1 MFKYAD
7 ENQVQIYHEF
17 CSTRLNQ
24 LKQYFSNEFNI
35 QTKFQLIGSGSKKLV
50 TQNNNLPFDLDYNFE
65 ILNRSI
71 KQLDMKKLKTCV
83 INFLNSVVYE
93 KYEYY
98 KKCQDSTSAI
108 TIRKVVNGNLEFSF
122 DIAILAKSSNGNYCR
137 LIHDKQLEK
146 YDWNPIPESKEI
158 FERLKELKSDGYWED
173 IKELY
178 LNKKNMYLKRN
189 EKRCSFEI
197 FAETI
202 NEIWFQ

>member
-1 MFKYAD
+1 
-7 ENQVQIYHEF
+7 
-17 CSTRLNQ
+17 
-24 LKQYFSNEFNI
+24 
-35 QTKFQLIGSGSKKLV
+35 
-50 TQNNNLPFDLDYNFE
+50 
-65 ILNRSI
+65 
-71 KQLDMKKLKTCV
+71 MKKLKICV

-98 KKCQDSTSAI
+98 KKYQDSTSAI

-122 DIAILAKSSNGNYCR
+122 DIAILAKSSKGNYCR
-137 LIHDKQLEK
+137 LIHDKQLGK

-158 FERLKELKSDGYWED
+158 FERLKELKSDGYWKD

-189 EKRCSFEI
+189 EKHCSFEI
-197 FAETI
+197 FVETI